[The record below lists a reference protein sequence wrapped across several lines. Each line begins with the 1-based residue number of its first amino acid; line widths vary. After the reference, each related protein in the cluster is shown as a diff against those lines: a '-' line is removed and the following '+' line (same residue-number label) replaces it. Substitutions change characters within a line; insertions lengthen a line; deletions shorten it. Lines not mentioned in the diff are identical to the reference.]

1 MRNTLIWFKEY
12 LKAWVWQPIKKAVCY
27 CWNACFGPCCNNP
40 KLQWSEGPGFSIAT
54 CSNCRKTR
62 TYPRSGF

>member
-12 LKAWVWQPIKKAVCY
+12 LKAWVWGPIKKFVVR
-27 CWNACFGPCCNNP
+27 CWNACFGPCCDNP
-40 KLQWSEGPGFSIAT
+40 KLQWSEGPGFCIAT
-54 CSNCRKTR
+54 CSNCRTTR